1 LVTTDQYHSPVS
13 HAKSWKDEL
22 TKHLEGTGMLSKVQH
37 GFCRGRSC
45 LTNLLETFEDWTTA
59 IDHGYGIDVIY
70 LDYRKAF
77 DTIWHSG
84 LYTKLVE
91 YGING
96 KVLTWLKSFLQG
108 RKMRVE
114 VRGEYSDWVS
124 VTSGV
129 PQGSVLGPLL
139 FLVFVND
146 IPEWI
151 RTSVKM
157 FADDTKLWTRIST
170 LEDSHVLQDDLDKLM
185 C

>member
-1 LVTTDQYHSPVS
+1 
-13 HAKSWKDEL
+13 
-22 TKHLEGTGMLSKVQH
+22 MLSKVQH